1 MARDFLEDL
10 LFTEMERSA
19 SVPTR
24 MMAATGQSR
33 SASNPESDF
42 IDAIKNGIRNYSKVF
57 GFFPF
62 MRRSTEEPS
71 PSNEHIEMAHFEN
84 GIGDYG
90 EYAGTLL
97 RAPAKGHDFQA
108 QQLSH
113 PTWCDECGDFIWGVY
128 KQCLKCNCEYI
139 ITIFVFFLI

>member
-1 MARDFLEDL
+1 
-10 LFTEMERSA
+10 MERSA
-19 SVPTR
+19 SAPNR
-24 MMAATGQSR
+24 ISAAAGGGQNR
-33 SASNPESDF
+33 SASNPEGDF
-42 IDAIKNGIRNYSKVF
+42 IDAIKNGLRNYTKVF

-62 MRRSTEEPS
+62 MRRSTEEEIPS
-71 PSNEHIEMAHFEN
+71 DEHIEMAHFEN

-128 KQCLKCNCEYI
+128 KQCLKCNSK
-139 ITIFVFFLI
+139 

>member
-1 MARDFLEDL
+1 MARDYLEDW
-10 LFTEMERSA
+10 LFTAMERSA
-19 SVPTR
+19 SAPNR
-24 MMAATGQSR
+24 MSAAASQSR

-42 IDAIKNGIRNYSKVF
+42 IDAIKNGLKSYTKVF

-71 PSNEHIEMAHFEN
+71 PSTELPEDIEMAHFEN

-128 KQCLKCNCEYI
+128 KQCLKCSSK
-139 ITIFVFFLI
+139 